1 MRNKKLNKSIKIT
14 LLSVM
19 AFLIMYIELPIPFFP
34 EFLKIDVSDIPAL
47 IGAFA
52 FGPIE
57 GVVIQLVKNIL
68 HGVFATKT
76 AFVGEL
82 ANFLVGAVIVITA
95 GVVYR
100 NNKSKKSAVVGL
112 ALGSIAMSI
121 AAGIFNYYLFLPL
134 YQKVLNIP
142 LEAFVGMAASVNP
155 MVNSLWTFILW
166 SIVPFNFI
174 KGIFVSV
181 VTLGVYKSVSP
192 MLHKES
198 ATEAVKN

>member
-14 LLSVM
+14 LLSVI
-19 AFLIMYIELPIPFFP
+19 AYLIMYIELPIPFFP
-34 EFLKIDVSDIPAL
+34 EFLKIDISDIPAL

-57 GVVIQLVKNIL
+57 GVIIQLVKNIL

-95 GVVYR
+95 GTIYK
-100 NNKSKKSAVVGL
+100 NNKSKKSAFMGLVVGSVVM
-112 ALGSIAMSI
+112 AI

-134 YQKVLNIP
+134 YQKVLNVP
-142 LEAFVGMAASVNP
+142 LQAFVGMASKVNP
-155 MVNSLWTFILW
+155 MVKDLWTFILW
-166 SIVPFNFI
+166 SIVPFNLI

-181 VTLGVYKSVSP
+181 VTLGIYKSVSP
-192 MLHKES
+192 MLHKEGM
-198 ATEAVKN
+198 ENELVK

>member
-14 LLSVM
+14 LLSVI
-19 AFLIMYIELPIPFFP
+19 AYLIMYIELPIPFFP
-34 EFLKIDVSDIPAL
+34 EFLKIDISDIPAL

-57 GVVIQLVKNIL
+57 GVIIQLVKNIL

-95 GVVYR
+95 GTIYK
-100 NNKSKKSAVVGL
+100 NNKSKKSAFMGLVVGSVVM
-112 ALGSIAMSI
+112 AIAS
-121 AAGIFNYYLFLPL
+121 GIFNYYLFLPL
-134 YQKVLNIP
+134 YQKVLNVP
-142 LEAFVGMAASVNP
+142 LQAFVGMASKVNP
-155 MVNSLWTFILW
+155 MVKDLWTFILW
-166 SIVPFNFI
+166 SIVPFNLI

-181 VTLGVYKSVSP
+181 VTLGIYKSVSP
-192 MLHKES
+192 MLHKEGM
-198 ATEAVKN
+198 ENELVK

>member
-14 LLSVM
+14 LLSVI
-19 AFLIMYIELPIPFFP
+19 AYLIMYIELPIPFFP

-52 FGPIE
+52 FGPVE
-57 GVVIQLVKNIL
+57 GVIIQLVKNIL

-82 ANFLVGAVIVITA
+82 ANFLVGSVIVITA
-95 GVVYR
+95 GVIYK
-100 NNKSKKSAVVGL
+100 NSKSKKSAFMGL
-112 ALGSIAMSI
+112 VLGSVAMSI

-134 YQKVLNIP
+134 YQKVLNVPI
-142 LEAFVGMAASVNP
+142 EAFVAMGTKVNP
-155 MVNSLWTFILW
+155 MIKDLWTFILW
-166 SIVPFNFI
+166 SIVPFNLI

-181 VTLGVYKSVSP
+181 VTLGIYKSVSP

-198 ATEAVKN
+198 MDNQLVK